1 MATLGERIK
10 KLRKEKGLT
19 LQALAGESLTKGML
33 SLIENNKANPS
44 MESLSYIASQ
54 LGIEQNELLAEIP
67 TVELRELLVEVEKL
81 YRRELN
87 DLSNGFKLIIE
98 KVEPYLKNLPYRY
111 ESARLLEIFSRCAY
125 YEKQEGWQAKLA
137 QAEEMYEG
145 LHLINNSADIHMF
158 RAMLKFNKHQYA
170 EALAM
175 LQNSRKSFEKRD
187 AVLDALKKLDFDYL
201 EAVLYF
207 AIGNNRDATTIVNE
221 AVEYS
226 KENQIFYRVN
236 DFYRVMSFHS
246 ILIGDKDSRKYYV
259 NKLRLFAEFSE
270 DGKIDLMLDLL
281 ESHYLNSFTHDYEKA
296 LNIVE
301 RNLEKYKEDEISQFY
316 IEKGKAL
323 YGLGELDEALHWLE
337 RHRIWE
343 YIHHPYDLSM
353 NYEKDAYMALIYEKQ
368 GHHELAIK
376 HAQIAKNNIEPMPD
390 LPYKKFIMDVY
401 KQIVH

>member
-44 MESLSYIASQ
+44 MESLSYIASR
-54 LGIEQNELLAEIP
+54 LGIEQNELLAEVP
-67 TVELRELLVEVEKL
+67 TSELRELLLEVEKL
-81 YRRELN
+81 YRKELD
-87 DLSNGFKLIIE
+87 DLSNGFDLIIE
-98 KVEPYLKNLPYRY
+98 KIEPYLTNLPYRY
-111 ESARLLEIFSRCAY
+111 ESARLLEIYSRCCY
-125 YEKQEGWQAKLA
+125 YSKQKGWQDKLA

-158 RAMLKFNKHQYA
+158 RAMLKFNEHKYE
-170 EALAM
+170 EALTM
-175 LQNSRKSFEKRD
+175 LQNSRRSFEQRD

-201 EAVLYF
+201 EAILYF

-246 ILIGDKDSRKYYV
+246 ILIGDEESRKYYV
-259 NKLRLFAEFSE
+259 NKLRLFSEFSE
-270 DGKIDLMLDLL
+270 DRKIDLIIDLL
-281 ESHYLNSFTHDYEKA
+281 EAHYLNSFTHEYEKA
-296 LNIVE
+296 LNVIE
-301 RNLEKYKEDEISQFY
+301 KNLEKYKEDEISQFY
-316 IEKGKAL
+316 IEKGKAF
-323 YGLGELDEALHWLE
+323 YGMDQLDEALYWLK
-337 RHRIWE
+337 RHKLWE
-343 YIHHPYDLSM
+343 YMHHPYDLSV
-353 NYEKDAYMALIYEKQ
+353 NYEKDAYMALIYDKQ
-368 GHHELAIK
+368 GNHDLAVK
-376 HAQIAKNNIEPMPD
+376 HAKIAKENIDPMPD